1 MNHKTGKVNTY
12 YLDPKTGLKDLLDD
26 AIDLD
31 LARAFTDGQRRSL
44 VITAN
49 PPTQVH

>member
-1 MNHKTGKVNTY
+1 MNHHTRKVNTY
-12 YLDPKTGLKDLLDD
+12 YIDPTTTLKDLLSD

-31 LARAFTDGQRRSL
+31 LALAFTDGQARSL